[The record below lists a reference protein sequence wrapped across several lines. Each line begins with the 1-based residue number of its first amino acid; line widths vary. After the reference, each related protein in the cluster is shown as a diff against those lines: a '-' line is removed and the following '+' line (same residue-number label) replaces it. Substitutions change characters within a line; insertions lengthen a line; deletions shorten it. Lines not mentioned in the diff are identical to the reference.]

1 MQCSFA
7 PLPTALQE
15 EDNDGKSIDEQNDT
29 SATGQRNLAKST
41 DKSAGTDSG
50 DVELKKNG
58 ESIE

>member
-15 EDNDGKSIDEQNDT
+15 ENNDGKGIDEQNDT
-29 SATGQRNLAKST
+29 PATGQHNIAKST
-41 DKSAGTDSG
+41 DKSAGANRG